1 MNKVETIIK
10 LAEMGY
16 NKDEISKLLEEQE
29 KAPEPAPE
37 PAPET
42 EEVKDEEKDQPQ
54 KVVNVVDDF
63 TAKFNEAM
71 NNFNEVM
78 DKKINDLQKLNILN
92 SQMGTKAPETAEDM
106 LAKVINPYSYN
117 VEEEQK

>member
-29 KAPEPAPE
+29 QAPEPAPKNE
-37 PAPET
+37 DEQ
-42 EEVKDEEKDQPQ
+42 EEAKEQPQ
-54 KVVNVVDDF
+54 QKAVNVVDDF

-78 DKKINDLQKLNILN
+78 DKKISDLQKLNILN
-92 SQMGTKAPETAEDM
+92 SQLGTKAPETAEDM
-106 LAKVINPYSYN
+106 LAKVINPYDYN
-117 VEEEQK
+117 IEEEK

>member
-29 KAPEPAPE
+29 QAPEQ
-37 PAPET
+37 APET
-42 EEVKDEEKDQPQ
+42 EEVKDDEKDQPQ

-92 SQMGTKAPETAEDM
+92 SQIGTKAPETAEDM
-106 LAKVINPYSYN
+106 LAKVINPYDYN
-117 VEEEQK
+117 IEEEK